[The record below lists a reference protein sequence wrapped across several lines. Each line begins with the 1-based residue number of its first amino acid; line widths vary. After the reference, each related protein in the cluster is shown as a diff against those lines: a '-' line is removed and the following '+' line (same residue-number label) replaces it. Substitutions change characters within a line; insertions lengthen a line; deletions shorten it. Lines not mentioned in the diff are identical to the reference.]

1 MLTGALAAAGGTGDE
16 ALPVLVVD
24 IGWALVASGLL
35 AVVFLKLRIPTVA
48 AFLAAGVLI
57 GPIGLG
63 LVTDPASI
71 ETIAQLGLVL
81 LLFVIGLELD
91 VRELIANGK
100 TLLTSG
106 FLQYPLT
113 VVFGFLVAQGLLLVG
128 VASGFLSTGFEPLYL
143 GLAIAASSTLLVV
156 QLFQQSLTLDT
167 KAGRVALA
175 LLVFQDIWAI
185 VVLAVQPNLD
195 NPSAGPIL
203 ASFAGIA
210 ILALLAF
217 LLARSLLPW
226 GFGAIAKKPEIVLV
240 ASLAWC
246 FAVVLA
252 GLNFDKVLDAL
263 FGIDPGLDVSPGIGA
278 LIAGATIAALPYRAD
293 ITPKVSLLRDFFITL
308 FFVGVGMGIQA
319 PDGPGVLVFAVSLAA
334 IALAAR
340 ALVMLPL
347 LSLSGL
353 DGRTSVSVSAKLS
366 QISEFS
372 LVIAFLGAQLGH
384 IGDAFYS
391 AVVFA
396 FVIAALPTP
405 WLFAHA
411 DRLAARSLPLLQRL
425 HLAKT
430 EATPEVSDDQ
440 HELALLGMHRTGSAL
455 LAELQA
461 SEPDLLGNTV
471 VLDFNME
478 NRSVV
483 SASGAK
489 FHYCD
494 LANPEALQ
502 HAHVDTARVV
512 LCTIPD
518 DVLVGTTNAEL
529 LHHVQSMNPTAVIIM
544 TAVSQQQA
552 AELRSLG
559 ADAVLMPPKDAA
571 HSAAVALIA
580 GLNGDREA
588 LAEIN
593 GVVGTEPK

>member
-16 ALPVLVVD
+16 ALPGLVVD
-24 IGWALVASGLL
+24 IGWALVVSGLL

-57 GPIGLG
+57 GPVGLG
-63 LVTDPASI
+63 LVTDTTSI

-91 VRELIANGK
+91 VRELIANGR

-106 FLQYPLT
+106 VLQYPLT
-113 VVFGFLVAQGLLLVG
+113 VLFGFLVAQGLLLVG

-185 VVLAVQPNLD
+185 VVLAIQPNLD
-195 NPSAGPIL
+195 DPSPGPIL

-210 ILALLAF
+210 ILSVVAF
-217 LLARSLLPW
+217 LVSRTLLPW
-226 GFGAIAKKPEIVLV
+226 GFQAIAKKPEIVLV

-252 GLNFDKVLDAL
+252 GINIDKSLDAL
-263 FGIDPGLDVSPGIGA
+263 FGIDPGLEVSPGIGA
-278 LIAGATIAALPYRAD
+278 LIAGATIATLPYRAE
-293 ITPKVSLLRDFFITL
+293 ITTKVSLLRDFFITL

-319 PDGPGVLVFAVSLAA
+319 PDGPGVIVFAAALAV

-340 ALVMLPL
+340 ALVMMPL
-347 LSLSGL
+347 LSVSGL
-353 DGRTSVSVSAKLS
+353 DGRTSVSVSTKLS

-372 LVIAFLGAQLGH
+372 LVIAFLGVQLGH

-411 DRLAARSLPLLQRL
+411 DRFAAKSLPLLRRL
-425 HLAKT
+425 RLARA
-430 EATPEVSDDQ
+430 EEEPEESANEHQ
-440 HELALLGMHRTGSAL
+440 LAILGMHRTGS
-455 LAELQA
+455 ELIEDLRQ
-461 SEPDLLGNTV
+461 SEPQLVRNTI
-471 VLDFNME
+471 VLDFNVD
-478 NRSVV
+478 NQPVV
-483 SASGAK
+483 AAAGAT
-489 FHYCD
+489 FQYCD
-494 LANPEALQ
+494 LSNPEALQ

-518 DVLVGTTNAEL
+518 DVLVGTSNAEL
-529 LHHVQSMNPTAVIIM
+529 LHHVRAMNPDSVIVVTA
-544 TAVSQQQA
+544 TTQQQA
-552 AELRSLG
+552 QELRSLG
-559 ADAVLMPPKDAA
+559 ADAVLLPPKDAA
-571 HSAAVALIA
+571 RSAEAAVIA

-593 GVVGTEPK
+593 GGIPQG